1 MGYATAVT
9 RVSLEITFGQEPITR
24 ELKQERFW
32 YANGNRKC
40 TDFTFNSPSHNYIH
54 ITKLIFSIRDE

>member
-1 MGYATAVT
+1 MTWRIFGVRFQTAN
-9 RVSLEITFGQEPITR
+9 INK

-32 YANGNRKC
+32 DANGNRKW